1 MIFIA
6 LLFVLLILGLG
17 ILFVWTGRAGRP
29 TPQERMRHSESE
41 RHGSGPRASGL
52 N

>member
-6 LLFVLLILGLG
+6 LLFGLFILGLG
-17 ILFVWTGRAGRP
+17 VFFVWTGRALRP
-29 TPQERMRHSESE
+29 TREERMRHSEGG